1 MSSFQQN
8 LVKQHINK
16 KAGKN
21 KNKQKQNQIAQVKRW
36 FSTRLEF
43 CDRFRRFRIKIIG
56 AASSV
61 PKRFS
66 FSITPITLL
75 LQVKTV
81 APRDVKNKY
90 NLYYINLKLVV
101 VKNSY

>member
-36 FSTRLEF
+36 FSTKLEF
-43 CDRFRRFRIKIIG
+43 YDRFRRFRIKIIG

-75 LQVKTV
+75 LQVKIV
-81 APRDVKNKY
+81 APRDMSKINTT
-90 NLYYINLKLVV
+90 YYINLKLVV

>member
-1 MSSFQQN
+1 M
-8 LVKQHINK
+8 
-16 KAGKN
+16 
-21 KNKQKQNQIAQVKRW
+21 
-36 FSTRLEF
+36 
-43 CDRFRRFRIKIIG
+43 IG

-75 LQVKTV
+75 LQVKV
-81 APRDVKNKY
+81 FAPRDVKNKY

>member
-8 LVKQHINK
+8 FVKHSTLTK
-16 KAGKN
+16 KLEKN

-43 CDRFRRFRIKIIG
+43 YDRFRLFRVKIIG
-56 AASSV
+56 AASGV

-75 LQVKTV
+75 LQVKIV
-81 APRDVKNKY
+81 APTDMSKINTT
-90 NLYYINLKLVV
+90 YITSIWSWL
-101 VKNSY
+101 